1 MKVSII
7 VPVYNSSK
15 HLRKCL
21 DSLVNQE
28 YANIEIILVND
39 GSTDNSLDIIKE
51 YQKRHANIFVFS
63 ITNHG
68 QGYARN
74 LGIRKSHSDY
84 IMFVDSDDYVSTHI
98 VSKLINNIGDSD
110 VAVCDMYEVENNKET
125 YYVNYHEFGTN
136 RINFMLSNPGPV
148 AKLYKRSILNNV
160 SFLENVYYEDLAFTP
175 VVSLNIQKVTYVK
188 EALYYYVKHMDS
200 TMRKRE
206 YNPKMDTI
214 FDVMDY
220 LNDKLINHKEEYQYL
235 LIEHLLYS
243 ATLRYIDYLD
253 CKKILIKIND
263 IFKKEVNW
271 RNNKYY
277 SLKSEKFKIICNL
290 AYYRMY
296 FIIKLIKKVSG
307 K

>member
-15 HLRKCL
+15 YLRKCL
-21 DSLVNQE
+21 DSLVNQK
-28 YANIEIILVND
+28 YSNIEIILVND

-51 YQKRHANIFVFS
+51 YQKKYSNILVFS

-74 LGIRKSHSDY
+74 LGVRKSHSDY

-125 YYVNYHEFGTN
+125 YYVNYHEFGTSK
-136 RINFMLSNPGPV
+136 INFMLSNPGPV
-148 AKLYKRSILNNV
+148 AKLYKKDVLDNV

-175 VVSLNIQKVTYVK
+175 VVSLNICKVSYVK

-200 TMRKRE
+200 TMRKLE

-214 FDVMDY
+214 FNVMDY
-220 LNDKLINHKEEYQYL
+220 LKDNLIDYKEEYQYL

-243 ATLRYIDYLD
+243 ATLRYIDYSN
-253 CKKILIKIND
+253 CKKILIRIND
-263 IFKKEVNW
+263 IFKKENNW

-277 SLKSEKFKIICNL
+277 LLKSKKFKIICNL
-290 AYYRMY
+290 AYYKMY